1 MGQLAILRGDEKMI
15 LESANVD
22 LPKLSRW
29 FRRSFLRKW
38 GTVIPIAFPS
48 LLGLCLSTPP
58 TPKKILTR
66 NCQVKSCRLSLK
78 SCQRQRISTSFPRFF
93 VLWTNPPMTIPSL
106 EKFWLFFYCQCE
118 GFPSSSISANPR
130 LHKFAIPFS
139 GSFFVGRL
147 TLWKFGIF
155 ADQERKFILQLHQL
169 KSWGTIKADAR
180 SLGMMMR
187 RCDGGPN
194 SLRLLGAINDSE
206 TLLNKDIILHPIEK
220 LVSTEKLIE
229 YLSEKYIVDIIL
241 QQHSCSSSQFF

>member
-1 MGQLAILRGDEKMI
+1 MI
-15 LESANVD
+15 LESPNVD
-22 LPKLSRW
+22 LPKLSLW

-139 GSFFVGRL
+139 GSFLSADSHCGNSEFLLTKKESLPYNSINWKAGGPSKQMRDHLGWWCVGV
-147 TLWKFGIF
+147 T
-155 ADQERKFILQLHQL
+155 ADQIPFDYWEQ
-169 KSWGTIKADAR
+169 
-180 SLGMMMR
+180 
-187 RCDGGPN
+187 
-194 SLRLLGAINDSE
+194 
-206 TLLNKDIILHPIEK
+206 
-220 LVSTEKLIE
+220 
-229 YLSEKYIVDIIL
+229 
-241 QQHSCSSSQFF
+241 